1 MNKSFQKIDLDKIQ
15 PNPWQPRKVFTV
27 EEIESLSVSIKEF
40 GLIQPIT
47 VRKIAEES
55 YELVAGERRYRAA
68 RMAEIKLIDAI
79 VIDATNQ
86 DSATMALIENVE
98 REDLHFFEEAAAIVE
113 LMQEY
118 GLTQEQVSKKL
129 SKKQSTVA
137 NKLRILKLSKSVK
150 EAVVKHNLTERH
162 ARALLKL
169 PDEEAQKRV
178 VSVIDQK
185 NMNVKQTEDYIETLL
200 NKDVKPKQNQMSK
213 FYCDNKLYIN
223 SVKSVARQME
233 QSGVKAKFNVE
244 ESDNKLVLS
253 IEIDK

>member
-1 MNKSFQKIDLDKIQ
+1 M
-15 PNPWQPRKVFTV
+15 
-27 EEIESLSVSIKEF
+27 
-40 GLIQPIT
+40 
-47 VRKIAEES
+47 
-55 YELVAGERRYRAA
+55 
-68 RMAEIKLIDAI
+68 IDAI